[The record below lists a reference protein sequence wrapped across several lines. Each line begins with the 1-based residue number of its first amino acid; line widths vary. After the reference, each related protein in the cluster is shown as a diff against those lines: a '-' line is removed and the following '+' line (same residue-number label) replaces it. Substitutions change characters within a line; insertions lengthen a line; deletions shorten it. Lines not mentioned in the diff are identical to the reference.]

1 MWEVCLKEI
10 RGFFSSLIGYL
21 VIGVFVLILGLM
33 IWVFPDF
40 SILDY
45 NTASLDQFFCTVPLI
60 FMFLIPA
67 ITMRSIAE
75 EMQNGTL
82 ELLITKPISEVEI
95 VIGKFLACL
104 LLVWIA
110 LLPSLIYYY
119 SVYQLASPVGNL
131 DNGAIYGSYLGLLLL
146 SASFVAIGIF
156 SSSLTK
162 NQIIA
167 FLFGVALSY
176 LLFYAFYYFSKLPIF
191 FGKTDDIVQSIGM
204 QDHYDSIS
212 RGVVDTRD
220 IIYFFSVIFFFIWLT
235 IQNINQKKN

>member
-33 IWVFPDF
+33 MWVFPDF

-45 NTASLDQFFCTVPLI
+45 NTASLDQFFFTVPLI

-156 SSSLTK
+156 SELPPDNSCF
-162 NQIIA
+162 A
-167 FLFGVALSY
+167 
-176 LLFYAFYYFSKLPIF
+176 FSKAF
-191 FGKTDDIVQSIGM
+191 
-204 QDHYDSIS
+204 
-212 RGVVDTRD
+212 
-220 IIYFFSVIFFFIWLT
+220 
-235 IQNINQKKN
+235 

>member
-1 MWEVCLKEI
+1 
-10 RGFFSSLIGYL
+10 
-21 VIGVFVLILGLM
+21 
-33 IWVFPDF
+33 
-40 SILDY
+40 
-45 NTASLDQFFCTVPLI
+45 
-60 FMFLIPA
+60 MFLIPA

-162 NQIIA
+162 IKSLH
-167 FLFGVALSY
+167 FY
-176 LLFYAFYYFSKLPIF
+176 LE
-191 FGKTDDIVQSIGM
+191 
-204 QDHYDSIS
+204 
-212 RGVVDTRD
+212 
-220 IIYFFSVIFFFIWLT
+220 
-235 IQNINQKKN
+235 